1 MGFYQ
6 LEFKQDIQAPLDVIW
21 DFISDP
27 KNLQKIT
34 PEYMNFRI
42 ESKNLSTEMHPGMII
57 KYKVN
62 PLPFFSTNW
71 LTEITHVVPNKF
83 FVDEQRMG
91 PYKLWHHQHHI
102 EPSEK
107 GTLMTD
113 IVSYIPPFGIL
124 GDLANAIFI
133 QKQLLSI
140 FEYRKKAMISI
151 FES

>member
-42 ESKNLSTEMHPGMII
+42 ESKNLSTEMHPGIII

>member
-42 ESKNLSTEMHPGMII
+42 ESKNLSSEMHPGMII

>member
-27 KNLQKIT
+27 RNLQKIT

-42 ESKNLSTEMHPGMII
+42 ESKNLSSEMHPGMII

-113 IVSYIPPFGIL
+113 IVSYIPPFGVL

-133 QKQLLSI
+133 KKQLLSI

>member
-42 ESKNLSTEMHPGMII
+42 ESKNLASEMYPGMII

-102 EPSEK
+102 EASDK

-113 IVSYIPPFGIL
+113 IVSYIPPLNIL
-124 GDLANAIFI
+124 GDLANTLFI

>member
-113 IVSYIPPFGIL
+113 IVSYIPPFGVL

>member
-34 PEYMNFRI
+34 PEYMKFRI
-42 ESKNLSTEMHPGMII
+42 ESKNLSSEMYPGMII

-62 PLPFFSTNW
+62 PLPFISTNW

-113 IVSYIPPFGIL
+113 IVSYIPPLDIL
-124 GDLANAIFI
+124 GDLANAVFI

>member
-42 ESKNLSTEMHPGMII
+42 ESENLSSEMHPGMII

-62 PLPFFSTNW
+62 PLPFISTNW
-71 LTEITHVVPNKF
+71 LTEITHVDPNKF

>member
-42 ESKNLSTEMHPGMII
+42 ESKNLSSEMHPGMII

-113 IVSYIPPFGIL
+113 IVSYIPPFGVL